1 LRSLDEVLLLFVPLQ
16 TQRVVSEKRF
26 ENGTYNEGV
35 LTWIYPS
42 LRSKQ
47 NATLPNSLSWN
58 ISEMVESFV

>member
-1 LRSLDEVLLLFVPLQ
+1 
-16 TQRVVSEKRF
+16 VVSEKRF